1 MRIVL
6 ISIFLI
12 SALWAEEKKTPREQL
27 EPLFQSTL
35 DLYGK
40 LLRTENGMYLD
51 AYQFQKGKNVDR
63 RCSTAAVG
71 VGLIA
76 LCMEHELG
84 RDPEA
89 KRKSLET
96 LRAINGKKPGFQI
109 DREKAGYYRHFFQ
122 SDSGQGK
129 SEHST
134 IDTAIMVVGALFCR
148 NIFDDPLI
156 KKEADELW
164 SSIDWELALANPS
177 GRKLHMVIEDGRPK
191 AKTVTSLFNEYYL
204 LAALIREAQIQKTG
218 KSEVVKFAQLP
229 TWENE
234 GEVILSDWRKVPH
247 CSFLIQFPFYL
258 SHEGASDPAFAKF
271 VRAQAIADQK
281 ASSRWSGVPHYWG
294 NGAGMMPVGGY
305 RANVYSENPEQVISP
320 HIIGGFISTNPDAL
334 GHLLK
339 LYQDPKRTVDSLVGK
354 ILPRFSVKHS
364 GWWAPRVEAIDYSS
378 MLFGLA
384 ASHSEL
390 GMVFFRKGTRF
401 SFLVKG
407 AER

>member
-1 MRIVL
+1 MRIIL
-6 ISIFLI
+6 IYIFLI
-12 SALWAEEKKTPREQL
+12 SALWAEEKKTQREQL

-51 AYQFQKGKNVDR
+51 AYELRGEQSK

-84 RDPEA
+84 RDAEA
-89 KRKSLET
+89 KKKALET

-109 DREKAGYYRHFFQ
+109 GREKVGYFRHFFQ
-122 SDSGQGK
+122 SDSGKGK
-129 SEHST
+129 SECST

-148 NIFDDPLI
+148 NTFDDPAI
-156 KKEADELW
+156 QKEADELW
-164 SSIDWELALANPS
+164 SSIDWELALAEAD
-177 GRKLHMVIEDGRPK
+177 GRKLHMVIEDGKPK
-191 AKTVTSLFNEYYL
+191 AKTMTSLFNEYYL

-218 KSEVVKFAQLP
+218 KSEVVRFAQLP

-234 GEVILSDWRKVPH
+234 GQTLLSDWRKVPH

-258 SHEGASDPAFAKF
+258 SHEGASDPVFAKF

-281 ASSRWSGVPHYWG
+281 ISSRWSGVPHYWG
-294 NGAGMMPVGGY
+294 NGAGMMPGGGY

-320 HIIGGFISTNPDAL
+320 HIVGGFIPADPDAA

-339 LYQDPKRTVDSLVGK
+339 LYEDPKRTVDSPVGK
-354 ILPRFSVKHS
+354 ILPRFSVKHPD
-364 GWWAPRVEAIDYSS
+364 WKAPRIEAIDYSS

-390 GMVFFRKGTRF
+390 GIVFFRKGTCF